1 MWPTSWTTVS
11 RISRTASPRV
21 SQQRRI
27 GPRKIA
33 IWAGRLVTISARS
46 KNGTPRKIPKSS
58 CSSGVSVSS

>member
-21 SQQRRI
+21 AQLRRM

-33 IWAGRLVTISARS
+33 IWAGRLETMVPRS
-46 KNGTPRKIPKSS
+46 KKGTPRKIPKSS
-58 CSSGVSVSS
+58 SSSGVSVSS